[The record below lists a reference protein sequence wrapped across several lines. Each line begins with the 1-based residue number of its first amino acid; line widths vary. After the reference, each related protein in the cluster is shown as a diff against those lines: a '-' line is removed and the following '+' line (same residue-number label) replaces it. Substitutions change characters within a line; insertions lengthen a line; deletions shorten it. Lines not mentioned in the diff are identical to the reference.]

1 MVAAFWNARQLS
13 ISFFSQESAEE
24 EEKQKRDQ
32 FVQDPA
38 VLRERA
44 AQRAAMRARRRGQGQ
59 RHHDVKGV
67 ARGQGQ
73 STEVLRNRRWKEQH
87 KGGNRRALADK
98 KRL

>member
-1 MVAAFWNARQLS
+1 MIIRSLLY
-13 ISFFSQESAEE
+13 QESDEE
-24 EEKQKRDQ
+24 GPPRDQ

-44 AQRAAMRARRRGQGQ
+44 AQRAQAMRSRGRGQGH

-73 STEVLRNRRWKEQH
+73 SAEVMRNRRWKEQH
-87 KGGNRRALADK
+87 KGGNRRVLADK